1 MKIMFILT
9 AYERGGTSTVAR
21 NLLDFLMEEKINV
34 TLLTEN
40 MSDRHYPI
48 DERVKVIDLKVS
60 PQRNFLLKI
69 FNVAHHLLSMRRS
82 IASESPDVVVSFAF
96 QANCYTLLSLLF
108 RFGKRPKVIITEH
121 TEEMFL
127 KTKNSDLKYKF
138 FKFFYRTL
146 MLFLYGRADHIIT
159 VSKAIA
165 GHVKK
170 MFFVSSHKVKVV
182 YNPVVV
188 DKIKKL
194 SAEGSVSV
202 DFEDKAPC
210 IATISRL
217 SNEKG
222 IHFLIHGFKIL
233 LETIDARLIIVGDGV
248 DRLLLER
255 MAEDLE
261 IREKVIFTGWVDNPF
276 KYLKKTD
283 VFVLPSLWEGFP
295 MVVLEAMACGIP
307 VIVTDSSGG
316 IREVIKDGINGLLIK
331 SGSPISISESIHDL
345 LSNKK
350 KIHGMVEEA
359 YKTVRHFDISEIKE
373 QYKTLIFN

>member
-9 AYERGGTSTVAR
+9 AYERGGTSTVAT

-40 MSDRHYPI
+40 LSDRHYPV
-48 DERVKVIDLKVS
+48 DERIKVVDLKIS

-127 KTKNSDLKYKF
+127 KIKNNDLKYKF
-138 FKFFYRTL
+138 FRVFYRTL
-146 MLFLYGRADHIIT
+146 MLFLYGRADHIIA
-159 VSKAIA
+159 VSETIA
-165 GHVKK
+165 GHVKR
-170 MFFVSSHKVKVV
+170 MFFISPHKVKVI
-182 YNPVVV
+182 YNPVVI
-188 DKIKKL
+188 DRIKNL
-194 SAEGSVSV
+194 SAEGGLSI
-202 DFEDKAPC
+202 DFEDKVPH

-233 LETIDARLIIVGDGV
+233 LETIDARLIIIGDGV
-248 DRLLLER
+248 DRLLLEK
-255 MAEDLE
+255 MAEELE
-261 IREKVIFTGWVDNPF
+261 IRGKVIFTGWVDNPF

-295 MVVLEAMACGIP
+295 MAVLEAMACGVP
-307 VIVTDSSGG
+307 VIVTDSGG
-316 IREVIKDGINGLLIK
+316 GVREIIKDGINGLLIK
-331 SGSPISISESIHDL
+331 SGSPHSISKSIHDL
-345 LSNKK
+345 LSNKR
-350 KIHGMVEEA
+350 KIHGIVEEA
-359 YKTVRHFDISEIKE
+359 YKTVRHFDINEIKE